1 MSNISR
7 QQLKQVLRTS
17 SFDLLLLLLLLLLF
31 GVA

>member
-17 SFDLLLLLLLLLLF
+17 SFDLLLLLLLF